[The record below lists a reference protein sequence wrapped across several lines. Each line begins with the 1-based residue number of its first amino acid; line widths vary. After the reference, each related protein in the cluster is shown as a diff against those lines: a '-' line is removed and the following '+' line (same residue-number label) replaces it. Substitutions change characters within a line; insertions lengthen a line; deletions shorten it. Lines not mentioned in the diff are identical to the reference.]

1 MDQEFEAPH
10 VHHANKWNALSN
22 VRLADL
28 RAIGLY
34 LNIKVFGG
42 LMFIHYKV
50 KYFDEVDFQEN
61 EEEGIT
67 SGNDINDT
75 VEKISDYYGKNNISS
90 MYLDYEFGNS
100 FTTDDDCTLLI
111 MNK

>member
-1 MDQEFEAPH
+1 
-10 VHHANKWNALSN
+10 
-22 VRLADL
+22 
-28 RAIGLY
+28 
-34 LNIKVFGG
+34 
-42 LMFIHYKV
+42 MFIHYKV
-50 KYFDEVDFQEN
+50 KYYDEIDFQER

-67 SGNDINDT
+67 SGEDINDT

-90 MYLDYEFGNS
+90 MCLDYEFGDS

>member
-1 MDQEFEAPH
+1 
-10 VHHANKWNALSN
+10 
-22 VRLADL
+22 
-28 RAIGLY
+28 
-34 LNIKVFGG
+34 
-42 LMFIHYKV
+42 MFIHYKV
-50 KYFDEVDFQEN
+50 KYFDEVNFREM

-67 SGNDINDT
+67 SGKDISDT

-90 MYLDYEFGNS
+90 MYLDYEFGDS

>member
-1 MDQEFEAPH
+1 
-10 VHHANKWNALSN
+10 
-22 VRLADL
+22 
-28 RAIGLY
+28 
-34 LNIKVFGG
+34 
-42 LMFIHYKV
+42 MFIHYKV
-50 KYFDEVDFQEN
+50 KYYDEVDFQER

-67 SGNDINDT
+67 SGEDINDT

-90 MYLDYEFGNS
+90 MCLDYEFGDS

>member
-1 MDQEFEAPH
+1 
-10 VHHANKWNALSN
+10 
-22 VRLADL
+22 
-28 RAIGLY
+28 
-34 LNIKVFGG
+34 
-42 LMFIHYKV
+42 MFIHYKV
-50 KYFDEVDFQEN
+50 KYFDEADFQEM

-67 SGNDINDT
+67 SGKDINDA

-90 MYLDYEFGNS
+90 MYLDYKFGDN